1 MQDKG
6 IWVKTHIPNSGPA
19 VRAASAPFWYM
30 GFCWESV
37 RFFIKSWVSGRRKS
51 CKPACHA
58 GLQDFNQYGSMLGF
72 DMGKCVEMA

>member
-6 IWVKTHIPNSGPA
+6 IWVKTHIRNSGPA

-37 RFFIKSWVSGRRKS
+37 RFFIKSWVSGKRKS